1 MIAVIL
7 LGLALGLDS
16 FRASLAM
23 ATSKLDAGRAL
34 RVALAFGIC
43 DGLAPLLGMALNR
56 ATTTYVSSMSELI
69 APAVLIGF
77 GTYALF
83 QKVDDEKSEVG
94 VGWAILGMPLCLS
107 LDNLVAGFGLESLG
121 TPVVPSVI
129 MIGTLSG
136 LMSLAGLALGRLG
149 RLALPPSAERLS
161 GLLLVGLGVAA
172 AFD

>member
-1 MIAVIL
+1 MITVTL

-16 FRASLAM
+16 FRASVAM
-23 ATSKLDAGRAL
+23 SASKLDAGRVL

-56 ATTTYVSSMSELI
+56 ATAIYVASVSELI
-69 APAVLIGF
+69 GPAVLIGF
-77 GTYALF
+77 GAYVLF
-83 QKVDDEKSEVG
+83 QKADDEKDEADA
-94 VGWAILGMPLCLS
+94 GWAVLGMPLCLS

-121 TPVVPSVI
+121 TPVVPSII
-129 MIGTLSG
+129 MIGMLSG

-149 RLALPPSAERLS
+149 RLALPASFERLS
-161 GLLLVGLGVAA
+161 GLLLVGLGVAV